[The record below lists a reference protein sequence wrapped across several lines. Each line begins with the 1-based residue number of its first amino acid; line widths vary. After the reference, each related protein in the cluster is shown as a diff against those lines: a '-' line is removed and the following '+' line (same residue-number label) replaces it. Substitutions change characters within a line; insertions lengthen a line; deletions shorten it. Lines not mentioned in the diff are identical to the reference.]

1 MGEKSKPEN
10 NIVDIA
16 KALGISAATVSRA
29 LNDHPRISELTKE
42 RVRLKAE
49 EMNYRPN
56 RMASSLRSKKSNVV
70 GLIVPRVSMYFHSVF
85 ITALQNRLQHAG
97 YNIIICQ
104 SNDSVSVEEA
114 LADTLYSSQVDALV
128 VSLSLSTESYSH
140 FDGFIERGI
149 PIFFYD
155 RVPASAYP
163 AYVFKGDD
171 FNGGYLAGTHLI
183 EMGCKKLAYISGP
196 LTLDL
201 YIDRMKGFQ
210 AALHE
215 HGIDLPTEWV
225 FHQELN
231 AVNALN
237 ALEELFSNEKVP
249 DAIFA
254 GNDTTAIEVI
264 KFAREN
270 SIIIPEKLK
279 VIGYSNDPR
288 ASIITPGITSIEQYP
303 KQMAEEMATRI
314 IGLLDKSETAPVKQK
329 PTVIPV
335 SLVKRT
341 STSNN

>member
-1 MGEKSKPEN
+1 
-10 NIVDIA
+10 
-16 KALGISAATVSRA
+16 
-29 LNDHPRISELTKE
+29 
-42 RVRLKAE
+42 
-49 EMNYRPN
+49 
-56 RMASSLRSKKSNVV
+56 
-70 GLIVPRVSMYFHSVF
+70 
-85 ITALQNRLQHAG
+85 
-97 YNIIICQ
+97 CQ

-231 AVNALN
+231 AVNALH
-237 ALEELFSNEKVP
+237 ALEELLVNRNLPGQFLPV
-249 DAIFA
+249 
-254 GNDTTAIEVI
+254 NDTLPVKVTKLQRDSRIIE
-264 KFAREN
+264 
-270 SIIIPEKLK
+270 PEK
-279 VIGYSNDPR
+279 
-288 ASIITPGITSIEQYP
+288 
-303 KQMAEEMATRI
+303 
-314 IGLLDKSETAPVKQK
+314 
-329 PTVIPV
+329 
-335 SLVKRT
+335 
-341 STSNN
+341 

>member
-1 MGEKSKPEN
+1 MGDKSKLEN

-29 LNDHPRISELTKE
+29 LNNHPRISELTKE
-42 RVRLKAE
+42 RVRKKAE

-56 RMASSLRSKKSNVV
+56 KMASSLRSRKSNVI

-85 ITALQNRLQHAG
+85 VTALQNRFQHAG

-104 SNDSVSVEEA
+104 SNDSVSVEKA
-114 LADTLYSSQVDALV
+114 LTNTLYSSQVDALI
-128 VSLSLSTESYSH
+128 VSLSLSTDSYSH

-171 FNGGYLAGTHLI
+171 FNGGYLAGNHLV
-183 EMGCKKLAYISGP
+183 EVGCKKIACISGP
-196 LTLDL
+196 LTLNL
-201 YIDRMKGFQ
+201 YIDRMKGFE
-210 AALHE
+210 AALQE
-215 HGIDLPTEWV
+215 HGLDLRKEWV
-225 FHQELN
+225 YHQELN
-231 AVNALN
+231 ASNAKTTLK
-237 ALEELFSNEKVP
+237 EIFSTKDVP

-264 KFAREN
+264 KFARER
-270 SIIIPEKLK
+270 SINIPGSLK

-288 ASIITPGITSIEQYP
+288 TAIITPPITTVEQFP
-303 KQMAEEMATRI
+303 KQMAEEMATKI
-314 IGLLDKSETAPVKQK
+314 INLLDKSESAPMTHK

-335 SLVKRT
+335 ALIKRA
-341 STSNN
+341 STSNI